1 MLSFK
6 DGNQSRRLWINIRKI
21 EGKSKNAMT
30 FLMKNRRSLEGL
42 EGEGSSKEAEIHF
55 SLLNDNECIY
65 D

>member
-1 MLSFK
+1 
-6 DGNQSRRLWINIRKI
+6 
-21 EGKSKNAMT
+21 MT